1 MACFQSVL
9 CICYLIKWLHN
20 KYIMIAMDNISQ
32 RNATHYPNDLLSV
45 KVERKEKQIAV
56 NLSNNDAQTKTYYNC
71 ILNVKLK

>member
-1 MACFQSVL
+1 MPRIIPTTC
-9 CICYLIKWLHN
+9 
-20 KYIMIAMDNISQ
+20 
-32 RNATHYPNDLLSV
+32 SV